1 MILHYFQVCNIV
13 IQHSYVPN
21 KVITTINLITIY
33 NHTKLLQY
41 YWVYSSCHAAYYIPT
56 TDLFYNWKFIPH
68 SFLPPLPPPLV
79 SRIYPSVSNVIVLKK
94 CRALSE
100 YNLWPEVT
108 NFSRSFSSMKEWYPW
123 EWLPSSFPC
132 SDIGTQY
139 KVMLQII
146 MSLPHGLSPLTSSW

>member
-68 SFLPPLPPPLV
+68 SFLPSLLTPTSSSLTPMSFFSLYLSLFLFSFFLLFIDYTCNWNNTVFV
-79 SRIYPSVSNVIVLKK
+79 SISGLKK
-94 CRALSE
+94 E
-100 YNLWPEVT
+100 
-108 NFSRSFSSMKEWYPW
+108 FSGKI
-123 EWLPSSFPC
+123 LK
-132 SDIGTQY
+132 D
-139 KVMLQII
+139 V
-146 MSLPHGLSPLTSSW
+146 